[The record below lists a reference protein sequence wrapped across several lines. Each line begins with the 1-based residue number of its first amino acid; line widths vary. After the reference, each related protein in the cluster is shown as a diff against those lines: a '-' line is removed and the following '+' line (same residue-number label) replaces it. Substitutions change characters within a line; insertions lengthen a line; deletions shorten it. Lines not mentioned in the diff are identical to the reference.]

1 MTTASYGCN
10 FVVLSLY
17 SQHEVCSTIAEYYLS
32 ISWPVQLTRAFF
44 IYLKCSTKSAF
55 ATLYEVL
62 FGIPFATHKI
72 QINHQYLTQ
81 AGLQTRLSMIIC
93 DAEVPAYMELA
104 P

>member
-17 SQHEVCSTIAEYYLS
+17 SQQEVCSTIAEYYLS

-72 QINHQYLTQ
+72 QINHQHLTQ

-104 P
+104 T